1 MLFLFHDEIY
11 DFWNAWARESSGLG
25 IVIKNISEK
34 HIKNVLF
41 CEHVYDFVLMIWFI
55 FFYFLNEKNMFF
67 V

>member
-11 DFWNAWARESSGLG
+11 DFWTAWARESSGLG

-41 CEHVYDFVLMIWFI
+41 CEHVYDFVLMI
-55 FFYFLNEKNMFF
+55 
-67 V
+67 